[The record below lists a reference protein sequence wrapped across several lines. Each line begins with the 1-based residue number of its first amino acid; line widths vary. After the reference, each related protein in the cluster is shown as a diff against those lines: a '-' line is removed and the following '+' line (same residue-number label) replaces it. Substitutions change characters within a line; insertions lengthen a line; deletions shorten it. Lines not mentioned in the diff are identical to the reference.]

1 MSTAELTASV
11 LALPLDEKAALADRL
26 LADLAQDVPTEIQT
40 AQHAEVMRRREEVF
54 SGKVQLIPGDQVMR
68 EIDSMLNEISRV
80 PSRSPR

>member
-26 LADLAQDVPTEIQT
+26 LADLTGDVPPEIST
-40 AQHAEVMRRREEVF
+40 AQTSEVMRRREEVF

-68 EIDSMLNEISRV
+68 ELDAMLNEISRV
-80 PSRSPR
+80 SPRSPR